1 MNEKKCPACGKWTS
15 GEHERCAFCGA
26 AIDPALIASER
37 KKLREEKARKHKL
50 ANENRFERY
59 LRELEESDKSHHKI
73 GFGILKTLF
82 NIYMAVLSFFI
93 WLIAFLSG

>member
-26 AIDPALIASER
+26 AIDAELIAKER
-37 KKLREEKARKHKL
+37 KKVRDDKARKDKL
-50 ANENRFERY
+50 ENESRFERY
-59 LRELEESDKSHHKI
+59 LRELEESDKTHHKVI
-73 GFGILKTLF
+73 FGILKTIF